1 MSRIS
6 ERGPS
11 DDDGDARDT
20 QPLLCH
26 PSSPDIL
33 IM

>member
-11 DDDGDARDT
+11 DDGAARDT

>member
-11 DDDGDARDT
+11 DDGDARDT

-26 PSSPDIL
+26 PGSPDIL